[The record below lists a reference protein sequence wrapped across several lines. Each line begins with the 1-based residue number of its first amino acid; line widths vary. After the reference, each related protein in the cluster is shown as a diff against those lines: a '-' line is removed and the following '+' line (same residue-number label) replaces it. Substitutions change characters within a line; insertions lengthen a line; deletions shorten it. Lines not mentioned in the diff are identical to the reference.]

1 MPMLMFADSDDDD
14 NNDNDGH
21 SGGLVMTENKLNW
34 LKFGKNLK
42 PKTNWNHD
50 HLGPSC

>member
-21 SGGLVMTENKLNW
+21 SGGLVMTENKIKLAQVW
-34 LKFGKNLK
+34 KK
-42 PKTNWNHD
+42 
-50 HLGPSC
+50 S